1 MTSRLPGI
9 SRIEFLKAEALTPH
23 IMMRAVAKVPVG
35 IFARLSSVPFDKR
48 NALCEAETEVDN
60 NATLETAT
68 LTFRSSAVLPTGRL
82 CFIVSLV
89 NGQRF
94 LMGTRET
101 PFPLIKWKFE
111 SGLPDA
117 DPNTNTYTISY
128 SNRVALVPISG

>member
-1 MTSRLPGI
+1 MV
-9 SRIEFLKAEALTPH
+9 
-23 IMMRAVAKVPVG
+23 RAVAKVPVG
-35 IFARLSSVPFDKR
+35 IFARLSSIPFDR
-48 NALCEAETEVDN
+48 RTALCESVTEADN